1 MIEVKRWNGGITY
14 GTEVEIPSGAL
25 VERGVTRANLEEI
38 LRADRYSVAH
48 LVCFCDTT
56 YAGAYPQAALT
67 TAENWLWYDASGR
80 AWLDPGSPE
89 ALSYVTALCRECAAM
104 GFDEIM
110 LDGFCYPTNG
120 DAAAI
125 SLGEDTD
132 RTAVL
137 QSFVAALRTALP
149 ENTVLSVAYR
159 SGTGALG
166 AGSGLT
172 KELLGSF
179 DRVYAESE
187 ADLQALTEL
196 GLDSAGDLVLM
207 TWTRPETGSYVLL
220 S

>member
-1 MIEVKRWNGGITY
+1 MDLNITQGRFPY
-14 GTEVEIPSGAL
+14 ENDPVSAQG
-25 VERGVTRANLEEI
+25 N
-38 LRADRYSVAH
+38 
-48 LVCFCDTT
+48 
-56 YAGAYPQAALT
+56 AGQP
-67 TAENWLWYDASGR
+67 E
-80 AWLDPGSPE
+80 GSPGAE
-89 ALSYVTALCRECAAM
+89 REDHALSEEDFDG